1 MGESGSL
8 AFTFPLLLWV
18 VALVAVLTID
28 LGAYLVAASRA
39 QSLADA
45 TALAAVAPEAPT
57 TAARTP
63 IAEADRVAVA
73 GRGQLVHCDCEPGS
87 RRVEV
92 TVSVAVPGL
101 MLPSLGAARVAA
113 DAAAELAPPDDLP
126 LGPTRGRSAWTDA
139 PG

>member
-1 MGESGSL
+1 
-8 AFTFPLLLWV
+8 LLWV
-18 VALVAVLTID
+18 ATLVALLTID

-45 TALAAVAPEAPT
+45 TALAAVSTEAPS
-57 TAARTP
+57 TAVRTP
-63 IAEADRVAVA
+63 IVEADRVAVA
-73 GRGQLVHCDCEPGS
+73 GRGQLVHCDCAPGS
-87 RRVEV
+87 RQVEV
-92 TVSVAVPGL
+92 TVSVPVPGL

-126 LGPTRGRSAWTDA
+126 LGPTRDRSVWSDA